1 MATIPA
7 LNTIIMFNF
16 AHLYDKFGQRYD
28 EFADWYS
35 EYHNSNTTK
44 ILY

>member
-7 LNTIIMFNF
+7 LNTIMFNF